1 GKIPTILNETKAED
15 VLYLINALYF
25 KGSWTYRFDPK
36 DTHPG
41 PFHLEDGHNTTK
53 DFMSLTRGRY
63 RRYADNQQQVIDLP
77 YGNRQFSMTFV
88 VPQGQNTLASVADR
102 LTRTQLDTWLAAA
115 DSTSLRLRLPK
126 FRLDYE
132 QQLNDALTH
141 LGMGVAFSNQ
151 ANFSRMLAGGP
162 TELSISEVKH
172 KTFLEV
178 NEEGTEA
185 AAATSVGITVTSVPP
200 VISIDR
206 PFLFLIRE
214 KSSNAVLFIGQV
226 TNP

>member
-1 GKIPTILNETKAED
+1 
-15 VLYLINALYF
+15 
-25 KGSWTYRFDPK
+25 
-36 DTHPG
+36 
-41 PFHLEDGHNTTK
+41 
-53 DFMSLTRGRY
+53 
-63 RRYADNQQQVIDLP
+63 
-77 YGNRQFSMTFV
+77 MTFV

-102 LTRTQLDTWLAAA
+102 LTRTQLDTLLAAA
-115 DSTSLRLRLPK
+115 DSTSLQLRLPK

-132 QQLNDALTH
+132 QRLNDALAQP
-141 LGMGVAFSNQ
+141 GMAVAFSNQ

-162 TELSISEVKH
+162 AELSISEMKH

-185 AAATSVGITVTSVPP
+185 AAATSVGIIVTSVPP

-206 PFLFLIRE
+206 PFLFLIQE
-214 KSSNAVLFIGQV
+214 KSSDAALFIGQV